1 LNLQVKFDFEASF
14 YNDVAFYYPLCVAEN
29 DYLLLSLSLKNM
41 FLNDPEE
48 SGWFYA
54 NQTQLVYCCFGIIQ
68 HISLLL
74 LQLF

>member
-1 LNLQVKFDFEASF
+1 MM
-14 YNDVAFYYPLCVAEN
+14 
-29 DYLLLSLSLKNM
+29 LLSIILFVWLKMIIYCSLSLSLKNM